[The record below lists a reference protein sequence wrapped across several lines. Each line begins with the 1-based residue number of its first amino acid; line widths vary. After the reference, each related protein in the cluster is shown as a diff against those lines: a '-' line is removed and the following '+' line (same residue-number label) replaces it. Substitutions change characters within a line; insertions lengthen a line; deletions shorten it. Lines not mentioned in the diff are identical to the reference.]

1 MFTIP
6 LNWRA
11 EHHVPP
17 AEFSMWITPASSVF
31 SVKRACVTLAQM
43 IGWRAYRC
51 SRGNRWDPIC
61 GNIAAKF
68 YSRDS
73 TVRPHCK
80 SILTVISFDSLH
92 TCLWCLW
99 TVIELVCKQKQGLLL
114 TIAVGNMEAMAA
126 CCGRSWMVSRRRAGY
141 MPSPRDMW
149 LTACNRESKSTV
161 NATSSS
167 PSIMFLVVV
176 HHNWP
181 PAWEENT
188 HYHCCI

>member
-1 MFTIP
+1 MCMCNTGSNDW
-6 LNWRA
+6 L
-11 EHHVPP
+11 E
-17 AEFSMWITPASSVF
+17 SSTVQP
-31 SVKRACVTLAQM
+31 REQ
-43 IGWRAYRC
+43 
-51 SRGNRWDPIC
+51 
-61 GNIAAKF
+61 
-68 YSRDS
+68 
-73 TVRPHCK
+73 VRPHMRQYCGQVLRWDSTIRSHCK
-80 SILTVISFDSLH
+80 SMLTVIRFYYLH

-114 TIAVGNMEAMAA
+114 TIAVGKMEAMAA

-181 PAWEENT
+181 PAWEENIIT
-188 HYHCCI
+188 AAFRHEFKKCKCFTCKTELNRVVWSYLWCI